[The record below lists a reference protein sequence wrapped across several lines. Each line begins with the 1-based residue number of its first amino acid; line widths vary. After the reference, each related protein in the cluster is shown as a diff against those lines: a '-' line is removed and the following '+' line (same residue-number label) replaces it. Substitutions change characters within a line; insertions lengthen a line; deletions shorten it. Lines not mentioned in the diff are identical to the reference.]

1 MNSQLDLSDLRKKID
16 YSQSPYRVVNREQI
30 QYVGR
35 LGDEMDTQSQVDGVG
50 RNVYKIDGVE
60 VLTTDYVSKQLD
72 EIIGLTPKQQRAVKA
87 ASGDAGVKDFRNYLA
102 TANSIVKPSKV
113 ALVATPET
121 RTVTSVI
128 PLKDGLISSDSFFD
142 FAEIFMEKAGL
153 TPTFHRSAFDIS
165 NGVTLYMDSDN
176 PIVRQ
181 FAPNEDFLVNS
192 YYLSWNLGQIELGRY
207 YERLICT
214 NGQTETVKTKE
225 ARIHSLQ
232 TAQISAMLNIP
243 NNREMLESAYR
254 RFETKALAAME
265 TRASLA
271 ELSKTSKMLSGYMVD
286 SKQVKEIAPFED
298 ELQRYVNFGYNVEK
312 HPLNQMKASMTYWEL
327 YNSVTAFASHTE
339 GWDDADNRRGNI
351 QGEAFSMLMKERD
364 IKAYID
370 AFPAIS

>member
-1 MNSQLDLSDLRKKID
+1 MNSQLNLSDLRKKMD

-35 LGDEMDTQSQVDGVG
+35 LGDEMDTKSQLDGMG
-50 RNVYKIDGVE
+50 QNVYKIDGVE
-60 VLTTDYVSKQLD
+60 VLTTDYVSRQLD
-72 EIIGLTPKQQRAVKA
+72 EIIGLSSSQRKAVKA

-102 TANSIVKPSKV
+102 TANSMIKPAKV
-113 ALVATPET
+113 ALVANPESK
-121 RTVTSVI
+121 TVTSVI
-128 PLKDGLISSDSFFD
+128 PLKEGLISSDAFFD

-153 TPTFHRSAFDIS
+153 SPTFHRTAYDIS
-165 NGVTLYMDSDN
+165 NGVTLYMDNDN
-176 PIVRQ
+176 PIVKQ
-181 FAPNEDFLVNS
+181 IAPNEDFLVNS

-207 YERLICT
+207 YERLICS

-225 ARIHSLQ
+225 ARIHTLQ
-232 TAQISAMLNIP
+232 AAQISAMLNIP
-243 NNREMLESAYR
+243 NNQQMLQSS
-254 RFETKALAAME
+254 FDHFTSKALAAMD

-271 ELSKTSKMLSGYMVD
+271 ELSKTSKMLSSYMVD

-298 ELQRYVNFGYNVEK
+298 ELQRYVNFGYNVDK
-312 HPLNQMKASMTYWEL
+312 YPLNQIKASMSYWEL

-339 GWDDADNRRGNI
+339 GWDDTDNRRDHI

-370 AFPAIS
+370 AFPSMS